1 MCSIVIL
8 ALLAL
13 CLRSNA
19 FPSSSGGSSPIVY
32 GLIKSDPQC
41 YGLNITS
48 PLDSYPPTHD
58 YIVGMDTVRI
68 VWKITSGSYVPSKI
82 RSIELRFYGEGEV
95 VETVWTWRSSAYG
108 VVTYTSLP
116 PYATST
122 RTWTTWESEMTTTI
136 VEQETWTQE
145 WSSWTPASSST
156 YSWSDEK
163 NGQDGPEP
171 TNFVKRNYGSESNNE
186 ETPRYEDDRW
196 TTNGTENNSWSKNYE
211 HNSWN
216 STIEKGRWNTTT
228 GRWNTTM
235 TEPGRWNTTT
245 TTESRSWNATT
256 TTSSGSWN
264 NSTGGWDDSDK
275 IPFIAL
281 DYPLTYKTEWPTASG
296 EYYFQLNTVN
306 ENGVE
311 CWYTS
316 SIIQIDLDM

>member
-68 VWKITSGSYVPSKI
+68 MWKITSGSYVPVKI
-82 RSIELRFYGEGEV
+82 RSVELRFYGEGEV
-95 VETVWTWRSSAYG
+95 VDTVWTWRNSAYG

-116 PYATST
+116 PYSTST
-122 RTWTTWESEMTTTI
+122 RTWTTWESETTTTM
-136 VEQETWTQE
+136 VEEGTWTQE
-145 WSSWTPASSST
+145 WSSWITQESVSSST
-156 YSWSDEK
+156 PSLNNE
-163 NGQDGPEP
+163 NENQEGPEP
-171 TNFVKRNYGSESNNE
+171 TNFVKRDYQTPSYES
-186 ETPRYEDDRW
+186 DRW
-196 TTNGTENNSWSKNYE
+196 TMNSTETTSWSRNYE
-211 HNSWN
+211 KN
-216 STIEKGRWNTTT
+216 RWNTTNEN
-228 GRWNTTM
+228 GRWNSTTGPWNNTT
-235 TEPGRWNTTT
+235 TEAGRWNSTTRWTAPTTT
-245 TTESRSWNATT
+245 TG
-256 TTSSGSWN
+256 GSWN
-264 NSTGGWDDSDK
+264 NSTGGGMSWNDTDK
-275 IPFIAL
+275 IPFIAV

-306 ENGVE
+306 ELGVE